1 MGVGQEMISRD
12 TSLLNPDSIV
22 ASSVLSSTY
31 ADEKL
36 VNFDFNTQNVWCT
49 QESYET
55 NPTFNITFTSP
66 VVITGL
72 MSGGYT
78 YITSGNADYVTN
90 FTLEYSSVLGSGGP
104 LVRQPFN

>member
-12 TSLLNPDSIV
+12 TSLLNPDNIV
-22 ASSVLSSTY
+22 ASSARSSIY

-49 QESYET
+49 RESYET
-55 NPTFNITFTSP
+55 TPTFNITFTSP

-78 YITSGNADYVTN
+78 YTSNAEYVTN

-104 LVRQPFN
+104 LVRLPFN